1 MLPSNCLLRK
11 HFVCTVYCA
20 VFKVHYNPEVFLLG
34 RLRVSCFA
42 LRDSGEVFLL
52 GRLRVSGFVL
62 RDLSLAS
69 QPYLIL
75 AFGVYIIHANSIEI
89 NMHIIIF
96 LSHILSY
103 AVFVFPF

>member
-42 LRDSGEVFLL
+42 LRD
-52 GRLRVSGFVL
+52 
-62 RDLSLAS
+62 LSLAL

-75 AFGVYIIHANSIEI
+75 ASGVYIIHVNSIEI

-103 AVFVFPF
+103 AVFVFSF